1 MKRVFL
7 IVLDS
12 LGIGE
17 MPDAAAF
24 GDVGTNTLKRISASS
39 KFSIPNL
46 QKLGLGKIDGVD
58 YLGQLRSQ
66 TAAVARV
73 AELGCGK
80 DTTAGHW
87 ELAGLVSERPMPTY
101 PDGFPGEI
109 IEEFE
114 KRIGRGTLCNKPY
127 SGTAVIA
134 KYGEEHVK
142 TGKPIVYTSADS
154 VFQIAAHEDII
165 PLETLYEYCRIAR
178 EILVGEHAVGRVI
191 ARPFVGSEGNYKR
204 TENRHDFSL
213 TPPKKTAM
221 DLIGEAGL
229 DVISVGKISDIF
241 AARGITES
249 HPTHSNAEGVETALK
264 IMRRDFTGLCFINLV
279 DFDMLY
285 GHRQDVDGYA
295 HALSEFDEALP
306 SLLEALRDDDM
317 LIITADHGCD
327 PGDDSTDHT
336 REYIPLLVYGRGV
349 RPENLGTLR
358 GFTSVGRL
366 VADCLGCNFT
376 DAPSEK
382 IYDKIF
388 GEKYE

>member
-17 MPDAAAF
+17 MPDADAF
-24 GDVGTNTLKRISASS
+24 GDTGTNTLKRISASS
-39 KFSIPNL
+39 KFAIPNL
-46 QKLGLGKIDGVD
+46 QKLGLGEIDGVD

-66 TAAVARV
+66 TAVVARV

-101 PDGFPGEI
+101 PDGFPVEI

-114 KRIGRGTLCNKPY
+114 KRIGRDTLCNKPY

-134 KYGEEHVK
+134 EYGEEHVK

-191 ARPFVGSEGNYKR
+191 ARPFVGEVGSFTR
-204 TENRHDFSL
+204 TANRRDFSVV
-213 TPPKKTAM
+213 PPEETLLDKIKS
-221 DLIGEAGL
+221 AGMS
-229 DVISVGKISDIF
+229 VISVGKISDIF

-249 HPTHSNAEGVETALK
+249 HPTHSNAEGIETALK
-264 IMRRDFTGLCFINLV
+264 IMGRDFTGLCFINLV

-295 HALSEFDEALP
+295 RALSEFDEALP
-306 SLLEALRDDDM
+306 SVIDALRDDDL

-366 VADCLGCNFT
+366 VADYLGCDFT